1 MVIKC
6 KEQDIKETLKLYENL
21 KLKYNE
27 KQKKLKNN
35 KEKIESLKIA
45 KIDLKK
51 LICVMIKNKS

>member
-1 MVIKC
+1 MIKY
-6 KEQDIKETLKLYENL
+6 KEQDIQETLKLYENL

-51 LICVMIKNKS
+51 LICVMIKNKN